1 MFMAD
6 PTLSQLRVLLA
17 VVRTGSFTAAA
28 VELNLTQSGVSHA
41 VQGLEDALD
50 VRLLDRHARGVQLT
64 PAGLRA
70 LPLARHLL
78 EEATRLRAEAR
89 AVTPLSGTV
98 TIASFPSLAL
108 HLLPPVLA
116 QVRATYPGIVVQVS
130 DAYLERHAVEAA
142 VLRGEADIGLTQLP
156 AHARLMTR
164 VITDDPYELLL
175 PAAWP
180 AGLDVATLWEQPYLH
195 LGPATDD
202 FVMQHLR
209 DSGISLRPTLCLL
222 TESVIVAMVGQGLGF
237 SALPRLALAGL
248 IGERLPGS
256 VVRRALPVPLARTLG
271 TVTRPGEHSPA
282 SRQVLGLI
290 WSQGPPA
297 VPDPSSRD
305 EQG

>member
-1 MFMAD
+1 MAD
-6 PTLSQLRVLLA
+6 LSLSQLRILLA

-41 VQGLEDALD
+41 VQGLEEALGA
-50 VRLLDRHARGVQLT
+50 RLLDRHARGVQLT

-78 EEATRLRAEAR
+78 EEATRLQAEAR
-89 AVTPLSGTV
+89 AVTPLSGSV

-108 HLLPPVLA
+108 HFLPPVLA
-116 QVRATYPGIVVQVS
+116 QVRSTYPGIDVQVS
-130 DAYLERHAVEAA
+130 DAFLERHAVEAA

-156 AHARLMTR
+156 AHTRLMTR
-164 VITDDPYELLL
+164 VMGDDPYELLL
-175 PAAWP
+175 PATWP
-180 AGLDVATLWEQPYLH
+180 TEMDVATLWEQPYLH

-209 DSGISLRPTLCLL
+209 RSGISLRPTLCLL
-222 TESVIVAMVGQGLGF
+222 TESVIVAMVGRELGF
-237 SALPRLALAGL
+237 TALPRLALPGL
-248 IGERLPGS
+248 IGEGLPPS
-256 VVRRALPVPLARTLG
+256 VVRRPLPVPLVRTLG

-290 WSQGPPA
+290 WAQGLPA
-297 VPDPSSRD
+297 V
-305 EQG
+305 